1 MGMKTMMM
9 ISMFVA
15 MAAEPVTFLGRG
27 YKLGHTELKPNPMY
41 EYVSGA
47 ETVQNWTTLLTLI
60 DRADA
65 KSLGDLDRLAQGV
78 MDTYKA
84 RGGKMVMAK
93 TLKDGAGKPLNYM
106 IVAFDEP
113 GKKRYELSFVKAAMG
128 AKNAYIAVYGVRV
141 SDDRDYVAKAKKFL
155 SEHSGEIGMAMEKVA
170 GPGK

>member
-1 MGMKTMMM
+1 MKTTMLMVLTM
-9 ISMFVA
+9 VAA
-15 MAAEPVTFLGRG
+15 MAAEPISFLGKG
-27 YKLGHTELKPNPMY
+27 YKLGHTEMKPNPMY
-41 EYVSGA
+41 EYVSGS
-47 ETVQNWTTLLTLI
+47 ETVENWTTLLTLI

-65 KSLGDLDRLAQGV
+65 KSMSDLDRLAQGV
-78 MDTYKA
+78 MDTYKS

-93 TLKDGAGKPLNYM
+93 TLKDAAGKPLNYM

-141 SDDRDYVAKAKKFL
+141 SDEKDYVSKAKKFL

-170 GPGK
+170 GPAR